1 MRPMIAA
8 AAAVLIG
15 TAALWSQAPEG
26 EITLQVVKYDT
37 LAKEVLKHRGKVV
50 MIDFWGVNCPPC
62 IAKLPHVVELQKKH
76 AKDGLVVLTV
86 TLDEPSDKEEA
97 LERLKQ
103 KKVPLTNFLLDE
115 PTAFAQKKLRVE
127 AVPAVYLFDRQG
139 RWTLFTSA
147 YVDQAD
153 AKLLELLREK

>member
-1 MRPMIAA
+1 MRTACLTILALACLAA
-8 AAAVLIG
+8 PARA
-15 TAALWSQAPEG
+15 QPKD

-50 MIDFWGVNCPPC
+50 MIDFWGINCPPC

-76 AKDGLVVLTV
+76 EKDGLVVLTV
-86 TLDEPSDKEEA
+86 TLDELSEKDDA
-97 LERLKQ
+97 LDRLKK

-115 PTAFAQKKLRVE
+115 PPLLLQQKLRVE

-139 RWTLFTSA
+139 RWMLFTSK
-147 YVDQAD
+147 YVDDAD
-153 AKLLELLREK
+153 AKLMELLREK